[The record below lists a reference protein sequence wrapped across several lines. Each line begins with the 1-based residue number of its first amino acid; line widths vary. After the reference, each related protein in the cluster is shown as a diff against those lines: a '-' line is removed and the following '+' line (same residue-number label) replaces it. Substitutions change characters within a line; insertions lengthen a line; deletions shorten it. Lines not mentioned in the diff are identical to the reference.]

1 MPETAN
7 LSAKRLTVDEV
18 AEILGLNKFTIY
30 KWARL
35 GLIPCIR
42 QGRGGR
48 QLRFKLSDI
57 EKWEEEQTT
66 GKL

>member
-1 MPETAN
+1 MNEW
-7 LSAKRLTVDEV
+7 
-18 AEILGLNKFTIY
+18 TIY

-48 QLRFKLSDI
+48 TIRFKLADI
-57 EKWEEEQTT
+57 EAWEQEQTT

>member
-1 MPETAN
+1 MPETVN
-7 LSAKRLTVDEV
+7 LREKRLTVREV
-18 AEILGLNKFTIY
+18 AQILGLNEFTIY

-42 QGRGGR
+42 QGHGGR

>member
-1 MPETAN
+1 MPELATLNDKRLKVRDVSKLYN
-7 LSAKRLTVDEV
+7 LS
-18 AEILGLNKFTIY
+18 IYTIY
-30 KWARL
+30 RWARL

-48 QLRFKLSDI
+48 QLRFKLSDLQ
-57 EKWEEEQTT
+57 KWEEEQTT

>member
-1 MPETAN
+1 MPETAS
-7 LSAKRLTVDEV
+7 LSVKRLNVHEV
-18 AEILGLNKFTIY
+18 ANILGLNKYTVY

-48 QLRFKLSDI
+48 QLRFKLTDI

>member
-1 MPETAN
+1 MSETAAAY
-7 LSAKRLTVDEV
+7 SKRLTVKEV
-18 AEILGLNKFTIY
+18 ADLLGYNECTIY

-42 QGRGGR
+42 QGRGGHSI
-48 QLRFKLSDI
+48 RFKLADI
-57 EKWEEEQTT
+57 EQWEAEQTT

>member
-1 MPETAN
+1 MPELPSGN
-7 LSAKRLTVDEV
+7 SKRLTVKQV
-18 AEILGLNKFTIY
+18 AELLGLSEWTIY
-30 KWARL
+30 KWARV

-48 QLRFKLSDI
+48 QIRFKLADI
-57 EKWEEEQTT
+57 EQWEAEQTT